1 MDNRSRL
8 REIFEDTESWYK
20 KNERLR
26 NAVQASIAST
36 KVYEEGYNFPEE
48 RESKRFDTQ
57 IKVSRAKTFESARRL
72 CGKYPEARVAVHNFA
87 SATNPGGGVRKG
99 SSAQEESL
107 CRCST
112 LYPVLNTPELM
123 ERYYRYHRNRQ
134 DVRYTDTCIYT
145 PDIWIIKTDSA
156 LPERMPE
163 TDWCKVDVIT
173 CAAPNL
179 RAIPYNSMNP
189 GTGKAIKMNDR
200 DLLELHK
207 KRARHMLQAASDQG
221 AEILVLGAF
230 GCGAFQNR
238 PEIVAR
244 AYKETLSDFKGKFR
258 EIEFAV
264 YCTPRE
270 SRNFEIFQR
279 VLGKRK

>member
-8 REIFEDTESWYK
+8 REIFEDTESWYQ

-57 IKVSRAKTFESARRL
+57 IKVNRAKTFE
-72 CGKYPEARVAVHNFA
+72 AVI
-87 SATNPGGGVRKG
+87 
-99 SSAQEESL
+99 E
-107 CRCST
+107 
-112 LYPVLNTPELM
+112 
-123 ERYYRYHRNRQ
+123 
-134 DVRYTDTCIYT
+134 
-145 PDIWIIKTDSA
+145 
-156 LPERMPE
+156 
-163 TDWCKVDVIT
+163 
-173 CAAPNL
+173 
-179 RAIPYNSMNP
+179 
-189 GTGKAIKMNDR
+189 MNDR
-200 DLLELHK
+200 EF
-207 KRARHMLQAASDQG
+207 
-221 AEILVLGAF
+221 LVLGAF

-238 PEIVAR
+238 SEIVAR

-264 YCTPRE
+264 YCTPRD

-279 VLGKRK
+279 VLGKRR